1 MTMRPNVIALVAAPL
16 ALAAVLG
23 ATAPASAGVKLNAF
37 TANAFTQNALTAN
50 SLTTN
55 SLSQNAFTQNALT
68 INSLM
73 QNALSTA
80 GSSLDQLDGVAVE
93 AVVLPDA

>member
-1 MTMRPNVIALVAAPL
+1 MRRNVIALVAAPL

-23 ATAPASAGVKLNAF
+23 GTAPASAGVKLNAF

-55 SLSQNAFTQNALT
+55 SLSQNAFTQNAL
-68 INSLM
+68 S
-73 QNALSTA
+73 AA

-93 AVVLPDA
+93 AVVLPSAAR